1 MAEVGNVDQVT
12 SLIGFRVSD
21 GLRLDEARD
30 LFLNALVGAKSAA
43 TVRWYGGQ
51 CDQEGAWAGG
61 QIQLLLDHFGP
72 STLVEAITLDHL
84 NRWRAVLLHKKNK
97 KTGKPL
103 SVWSADA
110 AIRAAKTFFSWL
122 KGKHHT
128 AVNPAE
134 DLERPT
140 LPKRAR
146 RGVSDGDAMAMLA
159 AAEDSS
165 IRDRALLAVFDA
177 TGCRLGGVADLRLAD
192 VDLKRRRLLVRE
204 KGDKER
210 TVFLTPTARDYLRA
224 WLEVRPSKPG
234 VNHVFVSEQEG
245 KRLGTAMTSS
255 GLAQVLKRL
264 KKAHHISGRVS
275 PHQWRHRRLRILTSS
290 GTPLGIVADIA
301 GHADS
306 RTTHQFYGAFAVDE
320 LQEIYD
326 RFSGGEESN

>member
-1 MAEVGNVDQVT
+1 MADSNNK
-12 SLIGFRVSD
+12 IKVSPPMTFTVSAG

-30 LFLNALVGAKSAA
+30 LFLNALVGAKSPA
-43 TVRWYGGQ
+43 TVKWYGGQ
-51 CDQEGAWAGG
+51 CDQDGAWTGG

-97 KTGKPL
+97 RSGKTL

-110 AIRAAKTFFSWL
+110 ALRASKTFFAWL
-122 KGKHHT
+122 KEHHHT
-128 AVNPAE
+128 SINPAQ
-134 DLERPT
+134 DLERPN
-140 LPKRAR
+140 LPRRAR
-146 RGVSDGDAMAMLA
+146 RGVADDDAAAMLA
-159 AAEDSS
+159 AAEESS
-165 IRDRALLAVFDA
+165 VRDRAILAVFDA

-192 VDLKRRRLLVRE
+192 VDIKHRRLMVRE

-210 TVFLTPTARDYLRA
+210 TVFLTPKAAQALKA
-224 WLEVRPSKPG
+224 WLDIRPAKPG
-234 VNHVFVSEQEG
+234 VNHVFTSEQKG
-245 KRLGTAMTSS
+245 KRLGTAMTAS

-264 KKAHHISGRVS
+264 KKAHHITGRVS
-275 PHQWRHRRLRILTSS
+275 PHQWRHRRLRILTAS

-326 RFSGGEESN
+326 RFTSEE

>member
-1 MAEVGNVDQVT
+1 MAETNDRMVNVAPLT
-12 SLIGFRVSD
+12 FTVSA

-30 LFLNALVGAKSAA
+30 LFLNALVGAKSPA
-43 TVRWYGGQ
+43 TVKWYGGQ
-51 CDQEGAWAGG
+51 CDGEGAWRGG
-61 QIQLLLDHFGP
+61 QIQLVLDHFGS

-97 KTGKPL
+97 RTGKPL

-110 AIRAAKTFFSWL
+110 ALRAAKTFFSWL
-122 KGKHHT
+122 KEHHHT
-128 AVNPAE
+128 AVDPALE
-134 DLERPT
+134 LERPN

-146 RGVSDGDAMAMLA
+146 RGVADDDAAAMLA
-159 AAEDSS
+159 AAEESS
-165 IRDRALLAVFDA
+165 VRDRAILAVFDA

-192 VDLKRRRLLVRE
+192 VDLKHRRLLVRE

-210 TVFLTPTARDYLRA
+210 TVFLTPKAAEQLRA
-224 WLEVRPSKPG
+224 WLEMRPAKPG
-234 VNHVFVSEQEG
+234 VNHVFTSEQ
-245 KRLGTAMTSS
+245 LGARRGAALTAS

-264 KKAHHISGRVS
+264 KKAHQITGRVS
-275 PHQWRHRRLRILTSS
+275 PHQWRHRRLRILTAS

-326 RFSGGEESN
+326 RFTRDEQSN

>member
-1 MAEVGNVDQVT
+1 MVEKKATATDTALSFVVAG
-12 SLIGFRVSD
+12 

-30 LFLNALVGAKSAA
+30 LFLNALVGAKSNA
-43 TVRWYGGQ
+43 TVKWYGGK
-51 CDQEGAWAGG
+51 CDEEGAWSGG

-72 STLVEAITLDHL
+72 LTQVEAIKLDHL

-97 KTGKPL
+97 RTGKPL

-110 AIRAAKTFFSWL
+110 ALRAAKTFFSWL
-122 KGKHHT
+122 VDHQHT
-128 AVNPAE
+128 SINPAA
-134 DLERPT
+134 DLERPN

-146 RGVSDGDAMAMLA
+146 RGVADEDAAAMLA
-159 AAEDSS
+159 AAEESS
-165 IRDRALLAVFDA
+165 VRDRAILAVFDA

-192 VDLKRRRLLVRE
+192 VDIKHRRLLVRE

-210 TVFLTPTARDYLRA
+210 TVFLTPRAAAQLQA
-224 WLEVRPSKPG
+224 WLDMRVAQPG
-234 VNHVFVSEQEG
+234 VNHVFTSEQPG
-245 KRLGTAMTSS
+245 KRYGRAMTDS

-264 KKAHHISGRVS
+264 KKAHHITGRVS
-275 PHQWRHRRLRILTSS
+275 PHQWRHRRLRILTAS

-326 RFSGGEESN
+326 RFTLDE